1 MSNKIMSFGE
11 FEKIYESNMQVLE
24 DEAVAPPKDS
34 QETAIVSPDG
44 SIEEQPKEIL
54 DLLKDLGAEGE
65 PKKEEAAPNESLEE
79 QEEFVTEAKPTKK
92 STATVKIAKMGEESD
107 RVKEIQKTLG
117 LDPTGK
123 FDQATKDAV
132 IAFQTEQKKSNS
144 EILVDG
150 KVGVQTYGLLLK
162 VKAGLSDAAEIEKKI
177 EEFKK
182 AGKYVIAVGKGKSIA
197 LDPRFYDVFERIE
210 IITNNGT
217 TYVVA
222 TPKADAAE
230 KVAGLKKDNL
240 IGAGFE
246 WLLAAPLAVGK
257 ALVYTAVGVTV
268 ITVEVAKAMI
278 NGAVAAV
285 SFVAKGAMSIAS
297 NVFYGIGQVAKWANG
312 KAASIWTSVKQG
324 ANDALAIWKGFTNK
338 AKDVLKAS
346 GEGILA
352 FAASASAS
360 FSKAAQAFRNYT
372 HQAVVSVGKAL
383 NYAWEKTK
391 NLGEL
396 VKNGLTKLAD
406 GAKAM
411 VAKVQTVYNNVV
423 DRAKQITNAVVGG
436 IKSAGQS
443 VVNVAKNAVGAVG
456 NAFVEFGSYLTSM
469 VESLEAGEG
478 QLMLEWLEY

>member
-11 FEKIYESNMQVLE
+11 FEKIYESNKYLLE
-24 DEAVAPPKDS
+24 DEVATPPKDS
-34 QETAIVSPDG
+34 QETAVVSADG

-65 PKKEEAAPNESLEE
+65 PKKEENAPNESLEE
-79 QEEFVTEAKPTKK
+79 QESFVAEATKK
-92 STATVKIAKMGEESD
+92 KTNTLKPARMGEEGP
-107 RVKEIQKTLG
+107 RVKEIQKILG
-117 LDPTGK
+117 LEETGK

-132 IAFQTEQKKSNS
+132 IAFQTEQKK
-144 EILVDG
+144 EDPKIIADG
-150 KVGVQTYGLLLK
+150 IVGNQTYGLLLK
-162 VKAGLSDAAEIEKKI
+162 VKAGLSDAAEIEKKM
-177 EEFKK
+177 EEFRKS
-182 AGKYVIAVGKGKSIA
+182 GKLVVAVGKGKSIA

-230 KVAGLKKDNL
+230 KVEGLKKDNL

-246 WLLAAPLAVGK
+246 WLLAAPLAIGK

-278 NGAVAAV
+278 NASVAAV
-285 SFVAKGAMSIAS
+285 SFVAKGAISIAS
-297 NVFYGIGQVAKWANG
+297 NVFYGIGQVAKWASG

-324 ANDALAIWKGFTNK
+324 ANDALAMWKGFTNK

-346 GEGILA
+346 AEGILA

-360 FSKAAQAFRNYT
+360 FSKAAKAFRNYT
-372 HQAVVSVGKAL
+372 HQAAVSVGKAL

-396 VKNGLTKLAD
+396 VKSGLAKVAD
-406 GAKAM
+406 GAKAI
-411 VAKVQTVYNNVV
+411 VAKVQNAYNSVV

-436 IKSAGQS
+436 IKSAGNA

-456 NAFVEFGSYLTSM
+456 SAFTAFGGWLTSLS
-469 VESLEAGEG
+469 ESLEAGEG

>member
-1 MSNKIMSFGE
+1 MSFGE
-11 FEKIYESNMQVLE
+11 FEKIYESNMQILE
-24 DEAVAPPKDS
+24 DEIVEPPKDS

-44 SIEEQPKEIL
+44 SIEEPPKEIL
-54 DLLKDLGAEGE
+54 DLLKGIAAEDE
-65 PKKEEAAPNESLEE
+65 TKKEGAAPNESLEE
-79 QEEFVTEAKPTKK
+79 QAEFVAEAKPTKK
-92 STATVKIAKMGEESD
+92 STSTMKIAKMGEESD
-107 RVKEIQKTLG
+107 RVKEIQKNLG
-117 LDPTGK
+117 LEPSGK
-123 FDQATKDAV
+123 FDQATKNAV
-132 IAFQTEQKKSNS
+132 IAFQTEQKKIDS

-177 EEFKK
+177 EEFRK

-197 LDPRFYDVFERIE
+197 LDPRFYEVFERIE
-210 IITNNGT
+210 VITNNGT

-230 KVAGLKKDNL
+230 KVEGLKKDNL

-246 WLLAAPLAVGK
+246 WLLAAPLAIGK

-268 ITVEVAKAMI
+268 ITAEVAKAMI
-278 NGAVAAV
+278 NGAVASV
-285 SFVAKGAMSIAS
+285 SFVAKGVISIFS

-324 ANDALAIWKGFTNK
+324 ANAALAIWKGFTNK
-338 AKDVLKAS
+338 AKEVLKAS
-346 GEGILA
+346 AEGILA

-360 FSKAAQAFRNYT
+360 FSKAAKAFRDFT
-372 HQAVVSVGKAL
+372 HQAAVSVGKAL

-396 VKNGLTKLAD
+396 VKSGFAKIAD
-406 GAKAM
+406 GAKAI
-411 VAKVQTVYNNVV
+411 VAKVQTVYNSVV
-423 DRAKQITNAVVGG
+423 DRAKEITNSVMGG
-436 IKSAGQS
+436 LRSAGQG
-443 VVNVAKNAVGAVG
+443 VVNAAKNAVGYVG
-456 NAFVEFGSYLTSM
+456 GAFIEFGSYLTSM